1 MLGISYCY
9 YNYNYY
15 HYHHRD
21 YEVVS
26 IWKEC
31 ANLKLELLRYNLR
44 DDQGNRFELPSVL
57 LYLNRDDDCFKF
69 IKWWALRLEER
80 YVRKDYNRPND
91 ANKLWQKGEF
101 VYNEVEGN
109 RYDDVYPMFDDNG
122 EQILELDQEIRVEL
136 SGVLAL
142 VVIKMRICAHLECSM
157 FSLKEDP
164 AADTT
169 VLRTRHATQMKLLDK
184 YLKMTHKMNKYILH
198 IFASD
203 ENVTFMRAQ
212 GPPHYSTKNSPEE
225 AFRHMDLYIR
235 HIARIPCGLV
245 YCETFLEKIGEMANS
260 PDLHYNV
267 HYQYQG
273 M

>member
-1 MLGISYCY
+1 
-9 YNYNYY
+9 
-15 HYHHRD
+15 
-21 YEVVS
+21 
-26 IWKEC
+26 
-31 ANLKLELLRYNLR
+31 
-44 DDQGNRFELPSVL
+44 
-57 LYLNRDDDCFKF
+57 
-69 IKWWALRLEER
+69 LEER

-267 HYQYQG
+267 HYQYQRR
-273 M
+273 